1 MRSGYRARAVV
12 ANRSRCDGLPTA
24 ARAAVDSGG
33 PASRPAV
40 ATHPIFIRTEVP
52 HVRERVAIFIDG
64 SNLYN
69 GMRENLRSTRVNLS
83 ELMRQLGRERDLV
96 RCYYFNAPLT
106 DDYDEELR
114 DGQQRFF
121 ESLRRIPYV
130 TVRLGRL
137 HRRPDGALVEK
148 GIDVA
153 IAVEAL
159 SLAHQNAYDA
169 CLLVSGDGDY
179 VELVEA
185 IKRLGKHVEV
195 AMFKNQSAG
204 VLLEH
209 ADVFRPLDEC
219 DWTKILF

>member
-1 MRSGYRARAVV
+1 MQQ
-12 ANRSRCDGLPTA
+12 
-24 ARAAVDSGG
+24 
-33 PASRPAV
+33 
-40 ATHPIFIRTEVP
+40 
-52 HVRERVAIFIDG
+52 RVAIFIDG

-69 GMRENLRSTRVNLS
+69 GMRENLRSTRVNLH
-83 ELMRQLGRERDLV
+83 ELMTQLARGRQLL
-96 RCYYFNAPLT
+96 RCYYYNAPLT

-159 SLAHQNAYDA
+159 GLAHQDGYDA
-169 CLLVSGDGDY
+169 CVLVSGDGDY

-204 VLLEH
+204 ILLEH
-209 ADVFRPLDEC
+209 ADVFTPLDEC
-219 DWTKILF
+219 DWSKIVF